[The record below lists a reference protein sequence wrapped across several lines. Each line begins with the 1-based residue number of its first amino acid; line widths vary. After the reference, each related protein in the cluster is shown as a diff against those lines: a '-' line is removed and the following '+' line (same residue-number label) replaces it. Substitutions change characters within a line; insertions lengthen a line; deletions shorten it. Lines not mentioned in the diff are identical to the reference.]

1 MKEKVLAL
9 IPARGGSK
17 GVPHKNIRLLNKNPL
32 IAYSI
37 KTALESREFFHRI
50 IVSTDDEEIASIAKA
65 HGAEVP
71 FIRPKELGYDTIP
84 MVPVIKHAIEFIEN
98 QDMITIDWV
107 LLLQPTAPFRL
118 REDIS
123 NIIRLGLRGEFDS
136 VISVVQVF
144 SVHPILM
151 KKIEN
156 NKLLPFCVEEKEG
169 TRRQDYSPPAYMRNG
184 SMYLSK
190 RDVIMKENSIWGRD
204 ICPYIMPES
213 RSVNIDSEMDFK
225 LAELMFSDN
234 SQ

>member
-1 MKEKVLAL
+1 MDVKILAL

-17 GVPHKNIRLLNKNPL
+17 GVPHKNIRNLNNNPL

-37 KTALESREFFHRI
+37 KTALEAKEFFHRI

-65 HGAEVP
+65 YGAEVP
-71 FIRPKELGYDTIP
+71 FIRPKELGYDKVP

-118 REDIS
+118 RDDIS
-123 NIIRLGLRGEFDS
+123 NIIRLGLRGGYDS

-156 NKLLPFCVEEKEG
+156 NKLLPFCIEEIEG
-169 TRRQDYSPPAYMRNG
+169 TRRQDYFPPAYMRNG

-190 RDVIMKENSIWGRD
+190 RDVIMKKNSIWGKD

-225 LAELMFSDN
+225 LAELLFSE
-234 SQ
+234 STQ